1 MQILIIGGTKFLGRH
16 IVQAALKRGHTV
28 TTFNRGTAN
37 LKEQSAVKKLIGD
50 RNKDLSLLK
59 TQNWDAVIDT
69 CGSDPESVQK
79 SCEYL
84 LELTDSYTF
93 ISTISVYKDY
103 AGPDQ
108 SESLTLKNIDTDKRE
123 YGSLKAACEAIVE
136 KLYRQNHQILRPG
149 LIVGPYD
156 PTDRF
161 TYWPGR
167 IARGGKVLA
176 PGRKDRQIQ
185 IIDAR
190 DLADFVILSIEQKTH
205 GIFNTTGP
213 DSTLTMSQLLEQCK
227 SVLNSDAQ
235 LSWWSDSDLNQAGIA
250 PWSEMPLWVPE
261 DEPDLAGFLAIDSS
275 KAIAAGLKF
284 RPLKSTIK
292 DTYDWD
298 LSRSQAE
305 YLAGLS
311 PEREAKLL
319 SQ

>member
-59 TQNWDAVIDT
+59 TQSWDAVIDT

-176 PGRKDRQIQ
+176 P
-185 IIDAR
+185 
-190 DLADFVILSIEQKTH
+190 
-205 GIFNTTGP
+205 
-213 DSTLTMSQLLEQCK
+213 
-227 SVLNSDAQ
+227 
-235 LSWWSDSDLNQAGIA
+235 
-250 PWSEMPLWVPE
+250 WSEMPLWVPE

-275 KAIAAGLKF
+275 KARAAGLKF

-311 PEREAKLL
+311 AEREAKLL

>member
-28 TTFNRGTAN
+28 TTFNRGSNN
-37 LKEQSAVKKLIGD
+37 LAEQSNVTKVIGD
-50 RNKDLSLLK
+50 RNEDLSLLK
-59 TQNWDAVIDT
+59 AQSWDAVIDT
-69 CGSDPESVQK
+69 CGGDPESVQK

-84 LELTDSYTF
+84 LELAGSYTF

-108 SESLTLKNIDTDKRE
+108 SESLTLKNIDKDKRE

-136 KLYRQNHQILRPG
+136 KLYRHNHQILRPG

-176 PGRKDRQIQ
+176 PGRQDRPIQ
-185 IIDAR
+185 LIDAR

-213 DSTLTMSQLLEQCK
+213 NYSLTMSQLLEQCK

-235 LSWWSDSDLNQAGIA
+235 LTWWSDSDLNKAGIA

-284 RPLKSTIK
+284 RPLDSTIK

-298 LSRSQAE
+298 LSRGQSN

-311 PEREAKLL
+311 AEREAMLL